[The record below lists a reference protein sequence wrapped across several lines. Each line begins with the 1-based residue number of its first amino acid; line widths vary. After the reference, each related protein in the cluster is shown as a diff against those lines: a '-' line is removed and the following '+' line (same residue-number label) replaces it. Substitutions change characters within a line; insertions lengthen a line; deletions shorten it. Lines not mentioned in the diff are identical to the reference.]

1 MTHIY
6 TVCLRHPCYPSRK
19 FMSALQS
26 ESLLHVGSKHVLRF
40 RSANELMP
48 HALWLLNTTTLNPK
62 DSPPDGCQ
70 CKYCTKKRQ
79 SDVNEELRL
88 PKSKEP
94 KSLSQPRYPVFRL
107 PKQKPKPGRS
117 SLSEMHEGNGY
128 WPSSNAARSTVIEG
142 HHTLRAETRPKG
154 PVTPLRMPNTLP
166 PNMHP
171 DRAEDLRLAHQS
183 RDNELVWVP
192 VHPPIPTP
200 DNSCSIRHWPGMVVR
215 WKRQAHVIP
224 IPGGDESA
232 YEVEE
237 SLWYTISLLAT
248 DGKERN
254 YDSGVT
260 LPFLAYRVEDKLLE
274 ALKHVPSPSMEML
287 GSQSQYF
294 EKHSPFPLADNNQNS
309 EHGAKELRF
318 EDVAHQYSLAL
329 QIQANIAQ
337 FWSPLNPVGEAL
349 AVTQVQKSLSAT
361 KASGV
366 TQYEGIWWGPEK
378 IWCGELVRVICSHED
393 LAQHV
398 NVRDDLRPR
407 TFDVNDENE
416 IASRGVLM
424 HLREVF
430 EDTILL
436 SNRRGEDFGLDSDVN
451 GRSTIKVCRVAGTLY
466 ETLKTGKDDDPHP
479 NPSAGPTLVL
489 GTPPLQIP
497 ASRQKPYLPPPPPFH
512 RWHPIFH
519 DGREI
524 ILDAIAIAG
533 RYYPELLSNRHIPIE
548 EYAGEAD
555 KQRAKEL
562 LSLGGLYKG
571 QEVAIQPT
579 LLVRNRKDAAREG
592 GEEAMSQLFEW
603 WRERHLGNNP

>member
-1 MTHIY
+1 
-6 TVCLRHPCYPSRK
+6 
-19 FMSALQS
+19 
-26 ESLLHVGSKHVLRF
+26 
-40 RSANELMP
+40 MP
-48 HALWLLNTTTLNPK
+48 HTLWLLNTTTLNPK
-62 DSPPDGCQ
+62 DPPPDGCQ

-94 KSLSQPRYPVFRL
+94 KSPSQPRYPVFRP

-117 SLSEMHEGNGY
+117 SLSEMSEENGY
-128 WPSSNAARSTVIEG
+128 WPSLNATRSAVIEG
-142 HHTLRAETRPKG
+142 HHALRAETRPKG
-154 PVTPLRMPNTLP
+154 PVTPLRMPNTCP
-166 PNMHP
+166 QNMHP

-183 RDNELVWVP
+183 RDGELVWIP
-192 VHPPIPTP
+192 VHPPISTP
-200 DNSCSIRHWPGMVVR
+200 DSSCSIRHWPGMVIR
-215 WKRQAHVIP
+215 WKRQAHLVP

-237 SLWYTISLLAT
+237 SLWYTIMLLAT

-254 YDSGVT
+254 YESGVT

-274 ALKHVPSPSMEML
+274 ALQHVPPPPMEML

-294 EKHSPFPLADNNQNS
+294 EKHSPFPLADDNQNS
-309 EHGAKELRF
+309 ERGAEELRF

-349 AVTQVQKSLSAT
+349 VVTQVQKSLSAA

-366 TQYEGIWWGPEK
+366 TQYEGLWWGPEK

-398 NVRDDLRPR
+398 NVRDELRPR
-407 TFDVNDENE
+407 TCNENDENE

-430 EDTILL
+430 EDSILL
-436 SNRRGEDFGLDSDVN
+436 SNRRGENFGLDSDMN
-451 GRSTIKVCRVAGTLY
+451 GRSTINVCRVAGTLY
-466 ETLKTGKDDDPHP
+466 ETLKVVKDDDPHP
-479 NPSAGPTLVL
+479 HESHPRYEVMSDTALSNPSAGTTLVL
-489 GTPPLQIP
+489 GSPPPQIS
-497 ASRQKPYLPPPPPFH
+497 ASRQKPSLPPPPPFH

-519 DGREI
+519 DGREV
-524 ILDAIAIAG
+524 ILDATAIAG
-533 RYYPELLSNRHIPIE
+533 RYYPELLSNKYIPIE

-579 LLVRNRKDAAREG
+579 LLVRKRTDAAREG
-592 GEEAMSQLFEW
+592 EEEAMSQLFEW
-603 WRERHLGNNP
+603 WRERHLGNNHT